1 MWNYVAVALGGVLG
15 CCARYGVSQAVQV
28 FYGKSFPLAT
38 LIINVSGCL
47 AMGFLFYLTLERV
60 SVSPSMRVAMLT
72 GVLGG
77 FTTFSTFAMEALLLA
92 EDGEMGYAVSYI
104 LLSVFLGLGA
114 AWLGAWCARSI

>member
-15 CCARYGVSQAVQV
+15 CCARYGVSQAVQL

-60 SVSPSMRVAMLT
+60 SVSPSMRVAILT

-77 FTTFSTFAMEALLLA
+77 FTTFSTFAMEALILA
-92 EDGEMGYAVSYI
+92 EDGETGYAVSYI

>member
-15 CCARYGVSQAVQV
+15 CCARYGVSQAVQL

-60 SVSPSMRVAMLT
+60 SVSPSMRVAILT

-77 FTTFSTFAMEALLLA
+77 FTTFSTFAMEALILA
-92 EDGEMGYAVSYI
+92 EDGETGYAVSYI

-114 AWLGAWCARSI
+114 AWLGAWCARSL